1 MCVKCNAK
9 KSTINFSIINFL
21 INTSEVPMTQS
32 HLAFVFPGQGSQKI
46 GMLADLSSQYSLVAE
61 TFSEASSAL
70 GYDLWDLVQN
80 GSQDDINLTECT
92 QPLLLTASV
101 AIWRVWQHK
110 GGAQPVLMA
119 GHSLGEWSALV
130 CAGVV
135 AFGDA
140 VKLVQQ
146 RGKFMQEA
154 VPAGQGAM
162 AAIIG
167 LDDGSIINACKQA
180 EQGEVVAAVNFNSP
194 GQVVIA
200 GAAGA
205 VERASALCK
214 EAGAKRA
221 LPLPVSA
228 PFHTSL
234 MRPAAEK
241 LAEQIYNTPFSV
253 PDIPVVH
260 NVTAAPESNPEKIK
274 ALMIEQIFSAVRW
287 VDCVNTLSARGVAT
301 TIECGPG
308 KVLSGLNKRI
318 NKDLNTLSIE
328 TSEELLGA
336 LKIFN

>member
-1 MCVKCNAK
+1 M
-9 KSTINFSIINFL
+9 IN
-21 INTSEVPMTQS
+21 Q

-46 GMLADLSSQYSLVAE
+46 GMLAELAAEFSVVEE
-61 TFSEASSAL
+61 TFAEASEVL
-70 GYDLWDLVQN
+70 GYDLWALVQT
-80 GSQDDINLTECT
+80 GAQDEINLTERT

-101 AIWRVWQHK
+101 AVWRAWQEK
-110 GGAQPVLMA
+110 NGAQPSLMA

-135 AFGDA
+135 AFNDA

-167 LDDGSIINACKQA
+167 LDDALILEACKKA

-200 GAAGA
+200 GAAAA
-205 VERASALCK
+205 VERASVLCK

-228 PFHTSL
+228 PFHTEL
-234 MRPAAEK
+234 MRPAADR
-241 LAEQIYNTPFSV
+241 LAEQIAATAFSA
-253 PDIPVVH
+253 PKTPVVH
-260 NVTAAPESNPEKIK
+260 NVTAEVEADPEKIK
-274 ALMIEQIFSAVRW
+274 ALMIEQIYSPVRW
-287 VDCVNTLSARGVAT
+287 VECVSAMAAKGINTTL
-301 TIECGPG
+301 ECGPG

-318 NKDLNTLSIE
+318 NGELTTVSVE
-328 TSEELLGA
+328 RPEELHAA
-336 LKIFN
+336 LASIV

>member
-1 MCVKCNAK
+1 
-9 KSTINFSIINFL
+9 
-21 INTSEVPMTQS
+21 MTNQ
-32 HLAFVFPGQGSQKI
+32 HLGFVFPGQGSQKI
-46 GMLADLSSQYSLVAE
+46 GMLAELAAE
-61 TFSEASSAL
+61 FPVVGQTFAEASSVL
-70 GYDLWDLVQN
+70 GYDLWSLVQT
-80 GSQDDINLTECT
+80 GTQDEINLTERT

-101 AIWRVWQHK
+101 AVWRAWQEK
-110 GGAQPVLMA
+110 NGTRPALMA

-135 AFGDA
+135 DFKDA
-140 VKLVQQ
+140 VRLVQQ

-167 LDDGSIINACKQA
+167 LDDALILDACKKA

-200 GAAGA
+200 GTATA

-228 PFHTSL
+228 PFHTEL
-234 MRPAAEK
+234 MRPAADR
-241 LAEQIYNTPFSV
+241 LAEQIAATIFSV
-253 PDIPVVH
+253 PEIPVVH
-260 NVTAAPESNPEKIK
+260 NVTAEVEINPEKIK
-274 ALMIEQIFSAVRW
+274 ALMIEQIYSPVRW
-287 VDCVNTLSARGVAT
+287 VECVNTMTAKGIAIAL
-301 TIECGPG
+301 ECGPG

-318 NKDLNTLSIE
+318 NTDLVTVSVE
-328 TSEELLGA
+328 KPEELLAA
-336 LKIFN
+336 LTDLT

>member
-1 MCVKCNAK
+1 
-9 KSTINFSIINFL
+9 
-21 INTSEVPMTQS
+21 MTNQ

-46 GMLADLSSQYSLVAE
+46 GMLSELAAE
-61 TFSEASSAL
+61 FPIVEKTFAEASDVL
-70 GYDLWDLVQN
+70 GYDLWALVQT
-80 GSQDDINLTECT
+80 GAQDEINLTERT

-101 AIWRVWQHK
+101 AVWRAWEEK
-110 GGAQPVLMA
+110 NGTKPALMA

-135 AFGDA
+135 AFKDA

-167 LDDGSIINACKQA
+167 LDDALILESCKKA
-180 EQGEVVAAVNFNSP
+180 EQGEVVTAVNFNSP

-200 GAAGA
+200 GAAAA
-205 VERASALCK
+205 VERASVLCK

-228 PFHTSL
+228 PFHTEL
-234 MRPAAEK
+234 MRPAADR
-241 LAEQIYNTPFSV
+241 LAEQIAATVFSV
-253 PDIPVVH
+253 PQIPVVH
-260 NVTAAPESNPEKIK
+260 NVTAAVEADPEKIK
-274 ALMIEQIFSAVRW
+274 ALMIEQIYSPVRW
-287 VDCVNTLSARGVAT
+287 VECVNAMVEKGVSSTL
-301 TIECGPG
+301 ECGPG

-318 NKDLNTLSIE
+318 NGELAAISVEKP
-328 TSEELLGA
+328 EELQMA
-336 LKIFN
+336 LASFV

>member
-1 MCVKCNAK
+1 
-9 KSTINFSIINFL
+9 
-21 INTSEVPMTQS
+21 MTNQ

-46 GMLADLSSQYSLVAE
+46 GMLAELAAE
-61 TFSEASSAL
+61 FPIVEKTFAEASGVL
-70 GYDLWDLVQN
+70 GYDLWALVQT
-80 GSQDDINLTECT
+80 GAQDEINLTERT
-92 QPLLLTASV
+92 QPLLLAASV
-101 AIWRVWQHK
+101 AVWRAWQEK
-110 GGAQPVLMA
+110 NGSQPAVMA

-135 AFGDA
+135 EFNDA

-167 LDDGSIINACKQA
+167 LGDALILEACKKA

-200 GAAGA
+200 GTAAA

-228 PFHTSL
+228 PFHTEL
-234 MRPAAEK
+234 MRPAAER
-241 LAEQIYNTPFSV
+241 LAEKIITTVFSV
-253 PDIPVVH
+253 PKIPVVH
-260 NVTAAPESNPEKIK
+260 NVTAEVEMNPEKIK
-274 ALMIEQIFSAVRW
+274 ALMIEQIYSPVRW
-287 VDCVNTLSARGVAT
+287 VECINTMVGKGITYTL
-301 TIECGPG
+301 ECGPG

-318 NKDLNTLSIE
+318 NSELTTASVEKP
-328 TSEELLGA
+328 EELQAA
-336 LKIFN
+336 LTSVV

>member
-1 MCVKCNAK
+1 
-9 KSTINFSIINFL
+9 
-21 INTSEVPMTQS
+21 MTTQ

-46 GMLADLSSQYSLVAE
+46 GMLSELAAAFPVVQS
-61 TFSEASSAL
+61 TFAEASEVL
-70 GYDLWDLVQN
+70 GYDLWALVQN
-80 GSQDDINLTECT
+80 GTQDEINLTERT

-101 AIWRVWQHK
+101 AVYRAWKEKQ
-110 GGAQPVLMA
+110 GAQPAFMA

-135 AFGDA
+135 AFKDA

-167 LDDGSIINACKQA
+167 LDDALIIDACKKA
-180 EQGEVVAAVNFNSP
+180 EQGEVVSAVNFNSP

-200 GAAGA
+200 GAAAA

-228 PFHTSL
+228 PFHTAL
-234 MRPAAEK
+234 MRPAADR
-241 LAEQIYNTPFSV
+241 LAAQIEATTFSA
-253 PDIPVVH
+253 PETLIVH
-260 NVTAAPESNPEKIK
+260 NVTADVETNPETIK
-274 ALMIEQIFSAVRW
+274 ALMVEQIYSPVRW
-287 VDCVNTLSARGVAT
+287 VECVNTLSAKGIT
-301 TIECGPG
+301 LTLECGPG

-318 NKDLNTLSIE
+318 NAELATVSVEKPDELDAALALLS
-328 TSEELLGA
+328 
-336 LKIFN
+336 

>member
-1 MCVKCNAK
+1 
-9 KSTINFSIINFL
+9 
-21 INTSEVPMTQS
+21 MTQQN
-32 HLAFVFPGQGSQKI
+32 LAFVFPGQGSQKI
-46 GMLADLSSQYSLVAE
+46 GMLADLAANYPVVTQ
-61 TFSEASSAL
+61 TFAEASQVL

-80 GSQDDINLTECT
+80 GAQEDINLTERT

-101 AIWRVWQHK
+101 AVWRVWNEQ
-110 GGAQPVLMA
+110 GGAQPALVS

-135 AFGDA
+135 AFTDA

-162 AAIIG
+162 FAIIG
-167 LDDGSIINACKQA
+167 LDDALIIEACKKA
-180 EQGEVVAAVNFNSP
+180 EQGEVVSAVNFNSP

-200 GAAGA
+200 GTAAA
-205 VERASALCK
+205 VERAGALCK

-234 MRPAAEK
+234 MRPAADR
-241 LAEQIYNTPFSV
+241 LAEQIAATEFKAPQ
-253 PDIPVVH
+253 IPVVH
-260 NVTAAPESNPEKIK
+260 NVTAQTEADPQKIK
-274 ALMIEQIFSAVRW
+274 ALMIEQIYSAVRW
-287 VDCVNTLSARGVAT
+287 VECVNTMSAAGITT

-318 NKDLNTLSIE
+318 NSELTTLSVE
-328 TSEELLGA
+328 KPEEVDSVLA
-336 LKIFN
+336 QF